1 MAELNEQFQK
11 AWEGF
16 AAGEWQTSVN
26 TRDFIQKNYTPYEG
40 DESFLAGATEATTK
54 LWDKVM
60 EGIKI
65 ENRARE
71 PRTYRIELRDAGA
84 TRIISPRAEY
94 RLEPGGRVVAPLFVI
109 SPRDGFTRGERAAQ
123 AVVSDDAGW
132 STTLA
137 VTVLGPEGTP

>member
-65 ENRARE
+65 ENRTHA
-71 PRTYRIELRDAGA
+71 PVDFDTDLPSTITAHDAGY
-84 TRIISPRAEY
+84 IDQS
-94 RLEPGGRVVAPLFVI
+94 LEQIVGL
-109 SPRDGFTRGERAAQ
+109 
-123 AVVSDDAGW
+123 
-132 STTLA
+132 
-137 VTVLGPEGTP
+137 